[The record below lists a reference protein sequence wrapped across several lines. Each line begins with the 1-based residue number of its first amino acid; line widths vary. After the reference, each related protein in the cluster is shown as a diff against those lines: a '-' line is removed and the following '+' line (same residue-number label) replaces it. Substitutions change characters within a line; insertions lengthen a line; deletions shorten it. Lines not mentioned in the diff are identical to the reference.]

1 MSRFGSDTGTDNR
14 DQSGDRAWN
23 RDRAVSSVISFVFAF
38 SFIILSV
45 GLVYSVGFGAL
56 TEFQNDQQV
65 AGATVTMESLA
76 NSFDEIQRGGGP
88 VRTSEIRLADGSIAI
103 TNGAVVDVTVRD
115 GGGTVIAGNSFV
127 TRALSYRYDD
137 TTVTYEGGAVFNR
150 QDNGGTSV
158 LRAPLLRCDS
168 ETAIVSVV
176 SLELSG
182 GVKSVDS
189 RNTVSVEAIRKLQ
202 TLAFPSG
209 SQTAA
214 DAGSVSIEVTNSP
227 NIEGWENY
235 LDERAAENPALTST
249 GSGYECDVSGPN
261 GRVIV
266 RHTVIRVFFI

>member
-1 MSRFGSDTGTDNR
+1 VSRLRSDTSANDTGR
-14 DQSGDRAWN
+14 D

-88 VRTSEIRLADGSIAI
+88 VRTSEIRLADGSIAV
-103 TNGAVVDVTVRD
+103 TNGAVIDVTVEES
-115 GGGTVIAGNSFV
+115 GGTVLTGNSFV
-127 TRALSYRYDD
+127 TRALAYRYED

-168 ETAIVSVV
+168 ETAIVSIV

-182 GVKSVDS
+182 GVQSVDS
-189 RNTVSVEAIRKLQ
+189 RNTVSVEAIRKTQ

-209 SQTAA
+209 SQTAS

-227 NIEGWENY
+227 NSEGWENY
-235 LDERAAENPALTST
+235 LDERAADNPDLSST
-249 GSGYECDVSGPN
+249 GSEYECDVSGSN